1 MPQEFHKII
10 CSKKITAC
18 LTPRLYSGIIQ
29 QLYNYF
35 LNILGMAEQ
44 LENRVAA
51 LLRDQEL
58 TPNFDLNEQEEKM
71 SFKSRYGIRD
81 EIDRIERSVK
91 NKIC

>member
-1 MPQEFHKII
+1 MP
-10 CSKKITAC
+10 
-18 LTPRLYSGIIQ
+18 
-29 QLYNYF
+29 
-35 LNILGMAEQ
+35 EQ

-58 TPNFDLNEQEEKM
+58 TPNFDLNEQEERM
-71 SFKSRYGIRD
+71 NFKSRYGIRD